1 MKLYEFCIEVKCK
14 KRRVGFR
21 IQVKCEARI
30 LSQGPR
36 NKWKAEEMFK
46 TWMEGSGSYG
56 GEGATE
62 YFFKRVSPL
71 PLRKEKY

>member
-1 MKLYEFCIEVKCK
+1 MQK

-46 TWMEGSGSYG
+46 TWMESSGSYG

-62 YFFKRVSPL
+62 YFF
-71 PLRKEKY
+71 